1 MARTS
6 ASSCSATARSLA
18 GKVQLAHRA
27 RRRVCVKRQPA
38 GVLRTT
44 RSGSPEDTDLER
56 ISPGGPRIKHLCDLF
71 VIESGARSRLRTR
84 QHRLPTPWR
93 TRNRESV
100 LRDEHHVI
108 RSVPLRMVERRVVHT
123 GSPSRALSGSRRG
136 PSRSPPE
143 LQTMHASPASRGF
156 SYWTSEATG
165 SRREAPR

>member
-18 GKVQLAHRA
+18 GKAQLAHRA

-71 VIESGARSRLRTR
+71 VIESGA
-84 QHRLPTPWR
+84 
-93 TRNRESV
+93 
-100 LRDEHHVI
+100 
-108 RSVPLRMVERRVVHT
+108 
-123 GSPSRALSGSRRG
+123 GRG
-136 PSRSPPE
+136 YE
-143 LQTMHASPASRGF
+143 LVNTAFRPRGGLETASRYF
-156 SYWTSEATG
+156 
-165 SRREAPR
+165 